1 MASLYV
7 YIPSVMKEVAWRNVC
22 CHLTFA
28 SCLELSLLVSSVR
41 LPVTKGTFTPK
52 ENTRRDLSI
61 FGPLDRE
68 TCSNLT
74 KALALDMFDLKW
86 DLKAIYRSQTVTF
99 YSVVNL
105 HKHR

>member
-1 MASLYV
+1 MEECMLSFDICFLLT
-7 YIPSVMKEVAWRNVC
+7 RN
-22 CHLTFA
+22 FPF
-28 SCLELSLLVSSVR
+28 LVSYVR

-61 FGPLDRE
+61 FGPLDKE

-86 DLKAIYRSQTVTF
+86 DLKAIYLSN
-99 YSVVNL
+99 SDL
-105 HKHR
+105 L